1 MEAAAIAEE
10 EQPPPVA
17 ATSAGD
23 SHEVRVHIGDDTAPP
38 AKAITVTEPGPGDP
52 QRKGPYRLRRV
63 PQWVRDANEDAYAPK
78 FMCFGPYHYYNNHG
92 GLRHEEL
99 KERYAAQLLQDAEPD
114 VVEARRD
121 QLRRTC
127 EHRLREMSSDIRE

>member
-10 EQPPPVA
+10 EQPLA
-17 ATSAGD
+17 ARSAA
-23 SHEVRVHIGDDTAPP
+23 SHEVTLHIGDTAPP
-38 AKAITVTEPGPGDP
+38 AKTITVTAPGPGDLP
-52 QRKGPYRLRRV
+52 QKGPYRLRRV

>member
-1 MEAAAIAEE
+1 MEPAAIAEE
-10 EQPPPVA
+10 DQPPPAMSA
-17 ATSAGD
+17 AN
-23 SHEVRVHIGDDTAPP
+23 SHEVRLHIGNTGPP
-38 AKAITVTEPGPGDP
+38 AKTITMTA
-52 QRKGPYRLRRV
+52 KGRYRLRRV
-63 PQWVRDANEDAYAPK
+63 PQWVREAHKEAYAPK